1 MRLKLR
7 HQVLA
12 LAIAGFV
19 LVLAAGG
26 IGYLG
31 MSQLTDANTAVRDAA
46 AAQRAAQRADSARTA
61 FRADVMAAL
70 ITNSSTERQEVLDR
84 LGVHVAQIRD
94 GLGGVRQNL
103 PEVAGQVDA
112 MDSTVDA
119 FVAQGQRLVTLASR
133 TYSDPRRTA
142 AAAARPAFEKT
153 YQQFDQALP
162 ELEATITK
170 HADEATDSANA
181 TAGRAKALALG
192 TALVAALA
200 LGGAAVLVVRRISR
214 RIDAA
219 VRAARALAAKDLT
232 AEVTIDGS
240 DELAE
245 LSRSLDAV
253 VETMRGAV
261 SEITDNASALSAA
274 STELTATSEQLS
286 EGAQAASAQA
296 QVASGNVAEV
306 SGSVSSV
313 SEAAEGLQSVISD
326 ISDAVCEAT
335 TVAREAVSLAAETSQ
350 TMTRLQESSAD
361 VAAVLNVI
369 NAIAGQTN
377 LLALNA
383 TIEAARA
390 GEQGKGFA
398 VVAGEVKELSR
409 ETSDATE
416 DIDAKVMAMRADTES
431 AIEAISRI
439 TEVIGR
445 IDELQVSINRAVE
458 AQTASTA
465 AISGSVAVAR
475 RSSGDI
481 SRSMSD
487 VAAAT
492 DTTHAG
498 ASNTAAA
505 ANELSRLAERLYS
518 LTTEF
523 KR

>member
-12 LAIAGFV
+12 LAVAGFV

-31 MSQLTDANTAVRDAA
+31 MSQLIDSNAAVRDAA
-46 AAQRAAQRADSARTA
+46 AAQRAAQRADAARTA

-84 LGVHVAQIRD
+84 LAVHVGSLRD
-94 GLGGVRQNL
+94 GLAATRQHL
-103 PEVAGQVDA
+103 PEVAGQIDA
-112 MDSTVDA
+112 MDETVDT

-133 TYSDPRRTA
+133 TYSDPKRAA

-153 YQQFDQALP
+153 YQRFDQSLP
-162 ELEATITK
+162 ELEATIARY
-170 HADEATDSANA
+170 ADDATDSSGA
-181 TAGRAKALALG
+181 TASRAKALTLG
-192 TALVAALA
+192 TAVVAALA
-200 LGGAAVLVVRRISR
+200 LGGIAVLLVRRMSR
-214 RIDAA
+214 RIDAT
-219 VRAARALAAKDLT
+219 VRAGQALAAKDLT
-232 AEVTIDGS
+232 TRVVVDGS
-240 DELAE
+240 DELAD

-286 EGAQAASAQA
+286 EGAQVASEQA
-296 QVASGNVAEV
+296 QRASGNVAEV
-306 SGSVSSV
+306 SGSVHS
-313 SEAAEGLQSVISD
+313 ATRATEGLRVVIGD
-326 ISDAVCEAT
+326 ISNAVTEAT

-350 TMTRLQESSAD
+350 TMTRLQESSAE
-361 VAAVLNVI
+361 VAAVLSVI
-369 NAIAGQTN
+369 NSIAGQTN

-416 DIDAKVMAMRADTES
+416 DIDAKMMAMQADTAS

-439 TEVIGR
+439 TAVIAR
-445 IDELQVSINRAVE
+445 IDEIQVSINQAVD
-458 AQTASTA
+458 AQTTASE
-465 AISGSVAVAR
+465 AISSSVAVAAQ
-475 RSSGDI
+475 SSGDI

-487 VAAAT
+487 VTAAT
-492 DTTHAG
+492 DTTHEG
-498 ASNTAAA
+498 ASNTAMA

-523 KR
+523 KS

>member
-12 LAIAGFV
+12 LAAAGFV

-26 IGYLG
+26 IGFLG
-31 MSQLTDANTAVRDAA
+31 MSQLIDSNAEVRDAA
-46 AAQRAAQRADSARTA
+46 AAQRAAQGADAARTA

-84 LGVHVAQIRD
+84 LGVHVANLRE
-94 GLGGVRQNL
+94 GLAGVHQNL
-103 PEVAGQVDA
+103 PDMADRVHA
-112 MDSTVDA
+112 MDAPVDA

-133 TYSDPRRTA
+133 TYSDPGRGA

-153 YQQFDQALP
+153 YLQFDQAMP
-162 ELEATITK
+162 ELQATIAGY
-170 HADEATDSANA
+170 ADEATRSANS
-181 TAGRAKALALG
+181 TAGRAKALTLG
-192 TALVAALA
+192 TAVVAALA
-200 LGGAAVLVVRRISR
+200 LGGAAVLLARRLSR
-214 RIDAA
+214 RIDTS

-232 AEVTIDGS
+232 ARVAIDGN
-240 DELAE
+240 DELAD

-286 EGAQAASAQA
+286 DGAQAASAQA
-296 QVASGNVAEV
+296 QRASGNVAEV
-306 SGSVSSV
+306 SGSVSSAT
-313 SEAAEGLQSVISD
+313 EAAEGLQAAIGD
-326 ISDAVCEAT
+326 ISDAVTEAT
-335 TVAREAVSLAAETSQ
+335 TVAREAVTLAAETSQ
-350 TMTRLQESSAD
+350 TMTRLQDSSAE
-361 VAAVLNVI
+361 VAAVLSVI
-369 NAIAGQTN
+369 NSIAGQTN

-409 ETSDATE
+409 ETSSATE
-416 DIDAKVMAMRADTES
+416 DIDAKVMAMRADTAS

-439 TEVIGR
+439 SEVIGR
-445 IDELQVSINRAVE
+445 IDEIQGSINQAVD
-458 AQTASTA
+458 AQTVATA
-465 AISGSVAVAR
+465 AISSSVAVAT
-475 RSSGDI
+475 RSSDDI
-481 SRSMSD
+481 SRSISD
-487 VAAAT
+487 VAVAT
-492 DTTHAG
+492 DTTHEG
-498 ASNTAAA
+498 ASNTATA
-505 ANELSRLAERLYS
+505 ANELARLAERLYS

>member
-12 LAIAGFV
+12 LAVAGFV

-31 MSQLTDANTAVRDAA
+31 MSQLIDGNTAVRDAA

-84 LGVHVAQIRD
+84 LGVHVAQMRD
-94 GLGGVRQNL
+94 GLDGVRRNL

-112 MDSTVDA
+112 MGATVDA

-133 TYSDPRRTA
+133 TYSDPRRSA

-153 YQQFDQALP
+153 YQEFDQALP
-162 ELEATITK
+162 ELEVVIAR
-170 HADEATDSANA
+170 HADEATGSANA
-181 TAGRAKALALG
+181 TAGRAKALTLG

-200 LGGAAVLVVRRISR
+200 LGGAAVLVVRRLSR

-219 VRAARALAAKDLT
+219 VRAARALASKDLT
-232 AEVTIDGS
+232 AEVSIDGS

-245 LSRSLDAV
+245 LSRSLVAV

-286 EGAQAASAQA
+286 EGAQVASEQA
-296 QVASGNVAEV
+296 QRASGNVAEV
-306 SGSVSSV
+306 SGSVDS
-313 SEAAEGLQSVISD
+313 ATRATEGLRSVIDD
-326 ISDAVCEAT
+326 ISNAVIEAT
-335 TVAREAVSLAAETSQ
+335 TVAQEAVSLAAETSQ
-350 TMTRLQESSAD
+350 TMARLQESSAE

-369 NAIAGQTN
+369 NSIAGQTN

-416 DIDAKVMAMRADTES
+416 DIDAKMMAMQADTAS

-439 TEVIGR
+439 TAVIAR
-445 IDELQVSINRAVE
+445 IDEIQVLINQAVD
-458 AQTASTA
+458 AQTTASE
-465 AISGSVAVAR
+465 AISSSVAVAAQ
-475 RSSGDI
+475 SSGDI

-487 VAAAT
+487 VTAAT
-492 DTTHAG
+492 DTTHEG
-498 ASNTAAA
+498 ASNTASA